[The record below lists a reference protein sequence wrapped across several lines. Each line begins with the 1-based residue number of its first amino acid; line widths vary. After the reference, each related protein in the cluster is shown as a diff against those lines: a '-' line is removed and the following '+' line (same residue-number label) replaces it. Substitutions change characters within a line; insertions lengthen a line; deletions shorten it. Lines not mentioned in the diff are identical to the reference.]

1 MDTKTLKREISN
13 KIYSHSTSSSLYRR
27 TYNEFNK
34 TIDPYKIR
42 DENFFL
48 SKPQFA
54 LVAKNWNIDTNKK
67 TIDKLYNTIQPNAN
81 RISYDKL
88 ITKLVN

>member
-1 MDTKTLKREISN
+1 MDIKSLKQEISN
-13 KIYSHSTSSSLYRR
+13 KIYSHSSSTSLYRR

-34 TIDPYKIR
+34 TIDPYTIR

-54 LVAKNWNIDTNKK
+54 MVAKNWNIETNSK
-67 TIDKLYNTIQPNAN
+67 TIDKLYNTIKPNAS
-81 RISYDKL
+81 RISYNQL
-88 ITKLVN
+88 VTKLVN